1 MIESKVSSPSIDNDR
16 IDQLDQQIDGW
27 FREVESHLWPG
38 QSTMLRVKEILYHE
52 KSEFQDIL
60 IFETTNHGR
69 VLALDGVI
77 QCADRDEF
85 A

>member
-1 MIESKVSSPSIDNDR
+1 
-16 IDQLDQQIDGW
+16 
-27 FREVESHLWPG
+27 
-38 QSTMLRVKEILYHE
+38 MLRVKEILYHE
-52 KSEFQDIL
+52 KSRFQDIL

-77 QCADRDEF
+77 QCADGDEF